1 MDKANHIQMI
11 VDNRIIEVGIS
22 HDIIIGVYKLRNSH
36 KEFTYQITDKAQI
49 RILLIDFT
57 ESGERDFTFYRNP
70 GADMML
76 TREEVNEE
84 IINSSRLF
92 HFGTLSMT
100 HEKVREATKHALE
113 IAKDNNLLIS
123 FDPNIRETLWNS
135 MEEAARQVAYGLEY
149 CDILKISDN
158 QEIPLVDAA

>member
-1 MDKANHIQMI
+1 MI
-11 VDNRIIEVGIS
+11 VNNRIIEVGIS
-22 HDIIIGVYKLRNSH
+22 HDIIIGVYKLWNSH

-57 ESGERDFTFYRNP
+57 ESGERDFTFYSNP

-84 IINSSRLF
+84 IIKSSRLF

-100 HEKVREATKHALE
+100 YEK
-113 IAKDNNLLIS
+113 
-123 FDPNIRETLWNS
+123 
-135 MEEAARQVAYGLEY
+135 
-149 CDILKISDN
+149 
-158 QEIPLVDAA
+158 

>member
-57 ESGERDFTFYRNP
+57 IVIMTQSIGCHYVRFLY
-70 GADMML
+70 ML
-76 TREEVNEE
+76 EHICAKLILMTRY
-84 IINSSRLF
+84 
-92 HFGTLSMT
+92 LS
-100 HEKVREATKHALE
+100 
-113 IAKDNNLLIS
+113 I
-123 FDPNIRETLWNS
+123 
-135 MEEAARQVAYGLEY
+135 
-149 CDILKISDN
+149 
-158 QEIPLVDAA
+158 